1 MIKGYKN
8 LTEQDKALFTAFCEN
23 YKAAN
28 SSDIEF
34 VFTAVKR
41 QQHCLR
47 VDMTKNNR
55 KTYQE
60 VFNEKSWG

>member
-1 MIKGYKN
+1 MIKGY
-8 LTEQDKALFTAFCEN
+8 DKLSSDDKQLFTAFCEN

-28 SSDIEF
+28 SSDVEI
-34 VFTAVKR
+34 VFIAVKR

-47 VDMTKNNR
+47 VDMTKNER

-60 VFNEKSWG
+60 VFSENSWG

>member
-8 LTEQDKALFTAFCEN
+8 LSESDKALFNAFCKN

-28 SSDIEF
+28 STEVEII
-34 VFTAVKR
+34 FTVVKR

-60 VFNEKSWG
+60 VFSPTSWG